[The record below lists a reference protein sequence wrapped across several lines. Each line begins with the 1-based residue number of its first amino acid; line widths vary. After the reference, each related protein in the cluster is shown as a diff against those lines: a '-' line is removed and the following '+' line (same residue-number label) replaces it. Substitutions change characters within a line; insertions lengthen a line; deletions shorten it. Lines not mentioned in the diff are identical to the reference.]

1 MRLFRVLVLVS
12 LFGVS
17 CSSSLAANSPAS
29 RQNIPLPMSLYVLTD
44 ANNPSSRLSSQRS
57 VTEVELIAEGV
68 QGIWQSADVQF
79 SPVHVENVEVPADV
93 LEAIIRSGD
102 TTLFFDQVGQTFDIP
117 EPGLINGFYV
127 ASAAGVNGFTP
138 VGSTV
143 FFVVDEPSVHDERV
157 SSHEI
162 GHILGLRHATDN
174 AGRLMFSG
182 SNGMTLIDQE
192 VEVARYGADGLVER
206 TQ

>member
-1 MRLFRVLVLVS
+1 M
-12 LFGVS
+12 
-17 CSSSLAANSPAS
+17 
-29 RQNIPLPMSLYVLTD
+29 
-44 ANNPSSRLSSQRS
+44 
-57 VTEVELIAEGV
+57 EVIAEGV
-68 QGIWQSADVQF
+68 QEIWQSADVEF
-79 SPVHVENVEVPADV
+79 GPIHVESVAVPPDV
-93 LEAIIRSGD
+93 LEAITRSGD
-102 TTLFFDQVGQTFDIP
+102 TTLFFEQVGQTFDVP

-162 GHILGLRHATDN
+162 GHILGLRHATDD
-174 AGRLMFSG
+174 AERLMFSG
-182 SNGMTLIDQE
+182 TNGMTLIDQE
-192 VEVARYGADGLVER
+192 MEVARYGAEGLVER

>member
-1 MRLFRVLVLVS
+1 MS
-12 LFGVS
+12 LFS
-17 CSSSLAANSPAS
+17 AACSSSLTENSATS
-29 RQNIPLPMSLYVLTD
+29 STGRRNIPLPTSLYVLTD
-44 ANNPSSRLSSQRS
+44 ADDPSSALSSQRS
-57 VTEVELIAEGV
+57 IHDVEVIAEGV
-68 QGIWQSADVQF
+68 QEIWQSADVEF
-79 SPVHVENVEVPADV
+79 GPIHVESVAVPPDV
-93 LEAIIRSGD
+93 LEAITRSGD
-102 TTLFFDQVGQTFDIP
+102 TTLFFEQVGQTFDVP

-162 GHILGLRHATDN
+162 GHILGLRHATDD
-174 AGRLMFSG
+174 AERLMFSG
-182 SNGMTLIDQE
+182 TNGMTLIDQE
-192 VEVARYGADGLVER
+192 MEVARYGAEGLVER